1 LTKEDDMVDPQKL
14 LTLKEAS
21 EILNVNPEVLRRWLR
36 GGRVIG
42 VKVGSDWR
50 ISRTDLSN
58 LMQPAS
64 NAPAASG
71 TVSDGPKMCIKSP
84 KWIEYS
90 GLPKQLNDEIGP
102 HAWPLLKKLIE
113 IDFEKGDDEE
123 RRIPLDTDDLAERTG
138 YSQKIIEE
146 TLKNLAGHRLLLTG
160 KHHGSDRY
168 VEILT
173 PLRTPRMILDIPF
186 RNGGVQDAPKNA
198 LKNRCMRRYL
208 EASMEIYPSK

>member
-1 LTKEDDMVDPQKL
+1 MCDPLKL

-36 GGRVIG
+36 GGRLAG

-50 ISRTDLSN
+50 IRQSDLAN
-58 LMQPAS
+58 LLKPAPPAS
-64 NAPAASG
+64 AASG

-84 KWIEYS
+84 KWLEYS
-90 GLPKQLNDEIGP
+90 GLPKQLNDDIGP
-102 HAWPLLKKLIE
+102 EAWPVLKKLIE

-123 RRIPLDTDDLAERTG
+123 RRIPLDVADLSERTG
-138 YSQKIIEE
+138 YSASVIGD
-146 TLKNLAGHRLLLTG
+146 TLNNLADHRLLSISRQRG
-160 KHHGSDRY
+160 GAQH

-186 RNGGVQDAPKNA
+186 KKGGVQDAPSNA

-208 EASMEIYPSK
+208 ESHLEEHSGK